1 MELQNEL
8 LRELWVIIKSDK
20 ILNIL
25 LQTKLS
31 LKHIFWVYRLSKTY
45 VLFHLLGFSNNILQ
59 MKFWIFSEKKI
70 FIYLFFL
77 KDFWFAHGRYPHLNF
92 SRGERCFMTFSSQF
106 YRLDNPHL
114 NPESFNFACA
124 WILKGSIDFLVI
136 LRNYIELL
144 FMYL

>member
-1 MELQNEL
+1 MEQQNEL

-31 LKHIFWVYRLSKTY
+31 LKHIFWVYRFRKLMFCSICLVSATTFYRWSFGSFQEKNLY
-45 VLFHLLGFSNNILQ
+45 F
-59 MKFWIFSEKKI
+59 FW
-70 FIYLFFL
+70 

-92 SRGERCFMTFSSQF
+92 SRRERCFITFSSQF
-106 YRLDNPHL
+106 YRLDNLHL

-136 LRNYIELL
+136 LRKYIELL
-144 FMYL
+144 FIYL